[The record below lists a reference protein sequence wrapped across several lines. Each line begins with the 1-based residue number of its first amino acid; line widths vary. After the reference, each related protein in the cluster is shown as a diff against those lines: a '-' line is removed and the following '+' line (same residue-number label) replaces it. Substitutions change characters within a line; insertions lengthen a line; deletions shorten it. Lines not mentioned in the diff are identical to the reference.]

1 MMITTLTVLIL
12 TIVYLI
18 PTEKEKTLNTNLEVE
33 FITGLGT
40 NTVYL
45 INPDGYL
52 VKTPILITEKK
63 KEDQVRKVLSTL
75 TVSKNSTT
83 PTGLAAMIPE
93 KTKINDVLWEEGIVT
108 IDFSKQILNVDDHL
122 EERMVESIVQSILG
136 LGEVEGVK
144 ITVEKEPLNTLPRSK
159 KKIPNILTKEF
170 GINKEYQLQSRK
182 DINKVVIYYNSI
194 ADDNYY
200 YVPVT
205 KYVNDSRDKV
215 RIIVDNLT
223 SNYIYEPNLMS
234 FVNSNTKLLDY
245 KLENDSMLLNFSD
258 DIFTDEG
265 KVLEEVIYS
274 LSYSIYDNYEV
285 SMVSFEVNGEKVGE
299 TKRSELEKTA

>member
-1 MMITTLTVLIL
+1 MITTLTVLIL

>member
-1 MMITTLTVLIL
+1 MITTLTVLIL

-63 KEDQVRKVLSTL
+63 KEDQVRKILSTL

-108 IDFSKQILNVDDHL
+108 IDFSKQFLNVDDHL

>member
-1 MMITTLTVLIL
+1 MITTLTVLIL

-63 KEDQVRKVLSTL
+63 KEDQVRKILSTL

-108 IDFSKQILNVDDHL
+108 IDFSKQFLNVDDHL
-122 EERMVESIVQSILG
+122 EERMVESIVQSVLG

-170 GINKEYQLQSRK
+170 GINKEYQLKSRK